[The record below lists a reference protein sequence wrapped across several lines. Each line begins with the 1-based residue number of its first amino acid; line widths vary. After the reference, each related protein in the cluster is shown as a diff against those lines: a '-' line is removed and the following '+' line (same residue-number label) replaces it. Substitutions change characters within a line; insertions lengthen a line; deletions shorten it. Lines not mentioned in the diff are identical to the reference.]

1 MTIEKIQNGMT
12 GEAAAQLIYD
22 NDKELENLIL
32 NFDNEE
38 INNAI
43 AALQENDQ
51 LQDEA
56 IAVIPAIQQD
66 ISDIQTKDQQQDEA
80 IQALQDSGGG
90 DANRLVYVSP
100 TAQQLGGDGSIED
113 PYGSPYMAFMNAKSD
128 KVLMFKDGT
137 YKDTGL
143 QYFDSQ
149 NDLLNVKVLGYAD
162 KINQGYKKTI
172 FDGGDD
178 ITNTNITKK
187 EGYTKVYQ
195 FTRSM
200 YGIDFLFQ
208 RNIPDS
214 YIDSGDTRITKAY
227 SINDIEKS
235 EEYKWFSEGNT
246 VYFSAPSTDFA
257 VNPIVIPAGSV
268 MVGYMTKCDIEFS
281 KLYFKYCD
289 ISLFNF
295 NHFHFIDCVFE
306 NLSHDGLTQYAQ
318 GVVKFTNCVFR
329 NSQQFL
335 YRLNS
340 GGVIFDNCIFIN
352 PHTNMYA
359 YSFELINNA
368 IFNNCQFLG
377 INRIASIEQQAD
389 ITFNNCIFRDLQHG
403 GIEIGDPSSNIKV
416 WNCKFMNKPDDPI
429 FTSYLEEQGG
439 NLEFISNLYYHMID
453 RDAYSGEY
461 MTKINDIFIAPPS
474 PPLI

>member
-80 IQALQDSGGG
+80 IQALQENSGGG
-90 DANRLVYVSP
+90 DANRLIYVSP

-149 NDLLNVKVLGYAD
+149 NDLLNVKALGYAD

-178 ITNTNITKK
+178 ITNNITKTV
-187 EGYTKVYQ
+187 GYTKVYQ

-227 SINDIEKS
+227 SINNIENS

-335 YRLNS
+335 CRLNS

-389 ITFNNCIFRDLQHG
+389 ITFNNCVFRDLQHG
-403 GIEIGDPSSNIKV
+403 GIEINDYRSNIKV

-439 NLEFISNLYYHMID
+439 NLEFISNLYYHMED
-453 RDAYSGEY
+453 PDAYSGEY

>member
-32 NFDNEE
+32 ALQTKDAEHDE
-38 INNAI
+38 AI
-43 AALQENDQ
+43 QALQENDQ
-51 LQDEA
+51 LQDTA
-56 IAVIPAIQQD
+56 ISVIPMIQQD
-66 ISDIQTKDQQQDEA
+66 ISDIQLKDQQQDEA

-178 ITNTNITKK
+178 ITNITKTA
-187 EGYTKVYQ
+187 GYTKVYQ

-227 SINDIEKS
+227 SINDIENS

-268 MVGYMTKCDIEFS
+268 MVGYMTICDIEFS

-329 NSQQFL
+329 NSQEFL
-335 YRLNS
+335 CRLNS

-359 YSFELINNA
+359 YSFELRNNA

-377 INRIASIEQQAD
+377 INRIASIEQQTD

-403 GIEIGDPSSNIKV
+403 GIEIGDYSSNIKV

-439 NLEFISNLYYHMID
+439 NLEFISNLYYHMED
-453 RDAYSGEY
+453 PDAYSGEY
-461 MTKINDIFIAPPS
+461 MTKINDIFIASPP

>member
-43 AALQENDQ
+43 AALQAK
-51 LQDEA
+51 DETHDT
-56 IAVIPAIQQD
+56 Q
-66 ISDIQTKDQQQDEA
+66 ISDIQLKDQQQDEA

-178 ITNTNITKK
+178 ITNNITKTA
-187 EGYTKVYQ
+187 GYTKVYQ

-200 YGIDFLFQ
+200 YDIDFLFQ

-227 SINDIEKS
+227 SINDIENS
-235 EEYKWFSEGNT
+235 EEYKWFSEGDT

-268 MVGYMTKCDIEFS
+268 MVGYMTICDIEFS

-359 YSFELINNA
+359 YSFELRNNA

-377 INRIASIEQQAD
+377 INRIASIEQQTD
-389 ITFNNCIFRDLQHG
+389 ITFNNCIFRNLQHG
-403 GIEIGDPSSNIKV
+403 GIEIGDYSSNIQV

-439 NLEFISNLYYHMID
+439 NLEFISNLYYHMED

-461 MTKINDIFIAPPS
+461 MTKINDIFIASPP